1 MKRSHKIGKRA
12 RQRGSAMVEGLFGVL
27 FLLFVLF
34 AMMQIFIWVGRQM
47 ALDYAAFYGAKGLSL
62 GYAGEITHKA
72 ARVAAMG
79 VSGRDISTTNRV
91 PLTQTS
97 LTSLRN
103 QAERY
108 MRMGEGSGVN
118 YEFWQYDFG
127 ERGYLEFSHSP
138 FTENTRFTAR
148 IEHAP
153 LLVPALERVMSIS
166 ASASGRVT
174 APEPTGEVRM
184 YNYAKRLLDED

>member
-1 MKRSHKIGKRA
+1 MKKFAAFKKYP

-79 VSGRDISTTNRV
+79 VSGRDISTSNRV

-127 ERGYLEFSHSP
+127 ARAYLTFSHQP
-138 FTENTRFTAR
+138 FDETTRFTAR
-148 IEHAP
+148 IENAP
-153 LLVPALERVMSIS
+153 LLVPALERVMSVC
-166 ASASGRVT
+166 ASTSGKTT